1 MYLEE
6 ITPSP
11 REFRD
16 SSGNICQFFKK
27 KKIQMFSKLLS
38 CGVET
43 LVDNRDTSCDNYLIF
58 CLVDIDGGIFD
69 CVQSQTTIF
78 VVTQT

>member
-1 MYLEE
+1 
-6 ITPSP
+6 
-11 REFRD
+11 
-16 SSGNICQFFKK
+16 
-27 KKIQMFSKLLS
+27 MFSKLLS